1 MRDLLKHLRGPVIV
15 IWDRINQHRS
25 AAVKAFIASH
35 PRLQVEHLP
44 AYAPELNPVEG
55 VWCEWKA
62 HRLAN
67 HQAED
72 LAGLSPLAIV
82 EAIDR
87 RRSQARLR
95 GCVGGPGLPIR
106 LH

>member
-1 MRDLLKHLRGPVIV
+1 MLHPDASGMKHGA
-15 IWDRINQHRS
+15 RS
-25 AAVKAFIASH
+25 TPENCLGFVSH
-35 PRLQVEHLP
+35 ARLQAEHLP

-67 HQAED
+67 HAAEGLD
-72 LAGLSPLAIV
+72 ALAQLAIF
-82 EAIDR
+82 EAIDM
-87 RRSQARLR
+87 RRSQELLR
-95 GCVGGPGLPIR
+95 GCVGGTGLPIR

>member
-1 MRDLLKHLRGPVIV
+1 MLHPDSSGMKHGA
-15 IWDRINQHRS
+15 RS
-25 AAVKAFIASH
+25 TPENCLGFVSH
-35 PRLQVEHLP
+35 PRLQAEHLP

-67 HQAED
+67 HAAESLD
-72 LAGLSPLAIV
+72 GLAQLAIF
-82 EAIDR
+82 EAIDMR
-87 RRSQARLR
+87 SSQALLR
-95 GCVGGPGLPIR
+95 GCVGGTGLPIR

>member
-1 MRDLLKHLRGPVIV
+1 MIV

-25 AAVKAFIASH
+25 AAVKTFIASH

-67 HQAED
+67 HAAESLD
-72 LAGLSPLAIV
+72 GLAQLAIV
-82 EAIDR
+82 EAIDMR
-87 RRSQARLR
+87 SSQALLR
-95 GCVGGPGLPIR
+95 GCVRGPGLPIR